1 MNESAPS
8 TPPPEPS
15 ADAPPPET
23 QTPETTE
30 TPVAPVTGDAAGP
43 DTTEAASPPSLLDLG
58 QQVVSGALDAAEK
71 VIDQAVDTAAQAA
84 DPSAVEAAGDAVI
97 DATAEAAESPIV
109 DAVGTA
115 AVDAAAAVGEGV
127 SKAADDVDAMVQR
140 ELDAA
145 DAQGGLD
152 QMMEQSI
159 QASATSDT
167 GDGGVAEGGQPKE
180 FHHQVVRGRISAI
193 RGEDVFIDITGGLST
208 EGAKLQGVL
217 PLVQFERSPR
227 LGSIMDFVVDTVDQA
242 QGLVFLSREGAISLA
257 TWDQLVRGSVVEARV
272 TKSNKGGLELEMVGS
287 IRAFM
292 PASQIDLYHVDDLEQ
307 FVGQKLE
314 AVVQEIDR
322 KAKKVLLSRRTH
334 LENVKVK
341 NREKVLAELE
351 VGQEREGTVSSVV
364 DFGCFVDL
372 GGVDGLVH
380 VTDLA
385 HGHVNKPSD
394 LVKAGDKVKVKVLKI
409 DPEKHRIALGM
420 KQVQP
425 DPWEGIAEKY
435 RPGEQISAR
444 VTRTA
449 NFGAFIEV
457 EPGVEGLLPMSE
469 MSWKRIHKAEEVV
482 NVGDV
487 VQVAILNVEPQKH
500 RLTLSLKAA
509 KGDPW
514 VGASH
519 KYAKDSMVTGTVTG
533 TTDFG
538 AFVELEQG
546 VEGLVHISELD
557 NKRVGQV
564 TDVVKVGDTKE
575 FRVKEIDEDK
585 RKISLSLRPPG
596 SPGNEGGGGRGG
608 RGETPVVKGPARKK
622 IPKENLKSGLGNIG
636 GQGLGG
642 LSLDDFK

>member
-1 MNESAPS
+1 MNDSVTPS
-8 TPPPEPS
+8 N
-15 ADAPPPET
+15 
-23 QTPETTE
+23 TPEA
-30 TPVAPVTGDAAGP
+30 TPAPED
-43 DTTEAASPPSLLDLG
+43 SL
-58 QQVVSGALDAAEK
+58 
-71 VIDQAVDTAAQAA
+71 
-84 DPSAVEAAGDAVI
+84 P
-97 DATAEAAESPIV
+97 TAEAATPLPEATPEPASAAPV
-109 DAVGTA
+109 ADASQDI
-115 AVDAAAAVGEGV
+115 DAQ
-127 SKAADDVDAMVQR
+127 VQA

-145 DAQGGLD
+145 GEGGVD
-152 QMMEQSI
+152 QLIEQSI
-159 QASATSDT
+159 AEASPAPEAKPAD
-167 GDGGVAEGGQPKE
+167 GDAGASGGSE
-180 FHHQVVRGRISAI
+180 FHHQIVRGRISAI

-217 PLVQFERSPR
+217 PLIQFERPPR
-227 LGSIMDFVVDTVDQA
+227 MGSIMDFVVDKVNEQE
-242 QGLVFLSREGAISLA
+242 GLIYLSREGAISLA

-307 FVGQKLE
+307 FVGQKME

-334 LENVKVK
+334 LENVKIK
-341 NREKVLAELE
+341 NRDKVLKEIE

-385 HGHVNKPSD
+385 HAHVNKPSD
-394 LVKAGDKVKVKVLKI
+394 VVKAGDKVMVKVLKI
-409 DPEKHRIALGM
+409 DTEKNRIALGM
-420 KQVQP
+420 KQIQP
-425 DPWEGIAEKY
+425 DPWDGVSDKY
-435 RPGEQISAR
+435 KAGEQISAR

-457 EPGVEGLLPMSE
+457 EPGIEGLLPMSE

-487 VQVAILNVEPQKH
+487 VQVAILNVDPKKH

-519 KYAKDSMVTGTVTG
+519 KYAKDSMITGTVTG

-546 VEGLVHISELD
+546 IEGLVHISELD
-557 NKRVGQV
+557 TKRVGQV
-564 TDVVKVGDTKE
+564 TDIVKVGDTKE
-575 FRVKEIDEDK
+575 FRIKDIDEDN
-585 RKISLSLRPPG
+585 RKISLSLKPEG
-596 SPGNEGGGGRGG
+596 SDGGGGNYGGGRG
-608 RGETPVVKGPARKK
+608 EQPIVKGVAKK
-622 IPKENLKSGLGNIG
+622 RIPKENLKSGLGNVG
-636 GQGLGG
+636 GTGLGG
-642 LSLDDFK
+642 LSMDDFK

>member
-1 MNESAPS
+1 MNESVPP
-8 TPPPEPS
+8 TPPSETTPAAPESPPES
-15 ADAPPPET
+15 ASQSAPAPEAEANLASPVPVADAS
-23 QTPETTE
+23 Q
-30 TPVAPVTGDAAGP
+30 D
-43 DTTEAASPPSLLDLG
+43 
-58 QQVVSGALDAAEK
+58 
-71 VIDQAVDTAAQAA
+71 
-84 DPSAVEAAGDAVI
+84 I
-97 DATAEAAESPIV
+97 DAQ
-109 DAVGTA
+109 
-115 AVDAAAAVGEGV
+115 
-127 SKAADDVDAMVQR
+127 VQA

-145 DAQGGLD
+145 GEGGVD
-152 QMMEQSI
+152 QLIEQSI
-159 QASATSDT
+159 AESTPAAETPSADDEGEKNS
-167 GDGGVAEGGQPKE
+167 GGGGE

-217 PLVQFERSPR
+217 PLVQFERPPR
-227 LGSIMDFVVDTVDQA
+227 MGSIMDFVVDKVNEQE
-242 QGLVFLSREGAISLA
+242 GLVYLSREGAISLA
-257 TWDQLVRGSVVEARV
+257 TWDQLTRGSVVEARV

-307 FVGQKLE
+307 FVGQKME

-341 NREKVLAELE
+341 NRDKVLKELE
-351 VGQEREGTVSSVV
+351 VGQERDGVVSSVV

-380 VTDLA
+380 VTDLSHA
-385 HGHVNKPSD
+385 HVNKPSD
-394 LVKAGDKVKVKVLKI
+394 VVKAGEKVRVKVLKI
-409 DPEKHRIALGM
+409 DTEKNRIALGM
-420 KQVQP
+420 KQIQP
-425 DPWEGIAEKY
+425 DPWEGVADKY
-435 RPGEQISAR
+435 QPGEQVSAR

-482 NVGDV
+482 KVGDV
-487 VQVAILNVEPQKH
+487 VQVAILNVDPKKH

-514 VGASH
+514 VGATV
-519 KYAKDSMVTGTVTG
+519 KYAKDAMVTGTVTG

-546 VEGLVHISELD
+546 IEGLVHISELD
-557 NKRVGQV
+557 TKRVGQV
-564 TDVVKVGDTKE
+564 TDIVKVGDTKE
-575 FRVKEIDEDK
+575 FRIKDIDEDK
-585 RKISLSLRPPG
+585 RKISLSLKPAG
-596 SPGNEGGGGRGG
+596 SDGGGDYGGGGRRGG
-608 RGETPVVKGPARKK
+608 GEQPIVKGKAKPR
-622 IPKENLKSGLGNIG
+622 IPKENLKSGLGNLG
-636 GQGLGG
+636 STGLGG